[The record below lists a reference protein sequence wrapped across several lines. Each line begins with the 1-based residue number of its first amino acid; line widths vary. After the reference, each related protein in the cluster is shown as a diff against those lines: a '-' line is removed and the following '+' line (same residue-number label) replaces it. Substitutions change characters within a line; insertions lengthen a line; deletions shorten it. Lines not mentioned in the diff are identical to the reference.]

1 MIEIGILLHCLQKTK
16 GNTVFEKR
24 EFILNYFKEN
34 NIDEHAKDKV
44 KTLFDNIFE

>member
-1 MIEIGILLHCLQKTK
+1 MNEIGILLHCLQKQKETQYL
-16 GNTVFEKR
+16 KR

-44 KTLFDNIFE
+44 KHFFDNIFE